1 MHELIS
7 TVTREYSPQDTILAS
22 LQPLHKLAHLRIVI
36 QSNWPAEED
45 IDRDTESDPGVSVL
59 HPPALDFQGTAT
71 SLLRQLP
78 LLQSLFLTTS
88 GYFTRCEEVTNE
100 RWCIS
105 GAWRVAAHT
114 DLSAGCGG
122 RDEEGTR
129 GLVELRHEEAEA
141 AIQREEL
148 VIPDAYKVSV
158 SRHCCLVS
166 EPGLSVPGLQV
177 WFT

>member
-22 LQPLHKLAHLRIVI
+22 LEPLHKLAHLRIVI

-59 HPPALDFQGTAT
+59 HPPALDVQGIAM

-78 LLQSLFLTTS
+78 SLQSLFLTTC

-105 GAWRVAAHT
+105 GAWRVAAPT
-114 DLSAGCGG
+114 GLSASCGE

-141 AIQREEL
+141 VIQREDL
-148 VIPDAYKVSV
+148 IIPDAYKVSV
-158 SRHCCLVS
+158 SVVVY
-166 EPGLSVPGLQV
+166 LSQD
-177 WFT
+177 